1 MGTNFSIPVRARAR
15 ATTSVIE
22 MGGKGSSIRRNCS
35 ATSDRHHELAIVC
48 WPNADI
54 WPASKPFTTADGI
67 LGATIILQRLIPDCL

>member
-1 MGTNFSIPVRARAR
+1 
-15 ATTSVIE
+15 
-22 MGGKGSSIRRNCS
+22 MGGQGFINSTELL

-54 WPASKPFTTADGI
+54 WPASKPFTTADSI